1 MKTSVINHIIV
12 NYFIGSFL
20 LIIIAAI
27 LQMLTVDVP
36 AGIIPVI
43 FAINVVFAILYS
55 VKL

>member
-1 MKTSVINHIIV
+1 MKTSIINHIIV

-27 LQMLTVDVP
+27 LQMLTVNVP
-36 AGIIPVI
+36 SGIIPVI